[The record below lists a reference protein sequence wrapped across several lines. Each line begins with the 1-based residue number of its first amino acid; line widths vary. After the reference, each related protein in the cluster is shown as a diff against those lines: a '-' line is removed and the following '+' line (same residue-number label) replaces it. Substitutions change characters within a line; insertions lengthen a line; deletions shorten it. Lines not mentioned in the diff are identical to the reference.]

1 MTFSR
6 FILLSSII
14 VSGTCLHCKA
24 STPDDA
30 DEYEV
35 WDIISTTSEQPA
47 FPAENPETC
56 HADETPFTIMGAPK
70 VDAATMHRFVSAY
83 NADFPME
90 IAQAYHSLGLKYGI
104 RGDVALCQA
113 IVETGWFRFA
123 DGTAVTPDQ
132 HNYCGLGV
140 TSRGMKGSA
149 FECVEDGVRAQLQH
163 LYAYACRE
171 PLPEG
176 EQLIDPRFSLV
187 QRGVAP
193 TWMDLSGRWAA
204 NDHYGMQIRRLYERL
219 LQMASEQAS
228 K

>member
-1 MTFSR
+1 MTCR
-6 FILLSSII
+6 HLIILLSLAT
-14 VSGTCLHCKA
+14 SGACLRSAA

-35 WDIISTTSEQPA
+35 WEIVSAPSGLHVFSA
-47 FPAENPETC
+47 AVHETC
-56 HADETPFTIMGAPK
+56 QADDAPFTIMGAPR
-70 VDAATMHRFVSAY
+70 VDAATMHRFVSGY

-113 IVETGWFRFA
+113 IVETGWFKFA

-149 FECVEDGVRAQLQH
+149 FDCVEDGVRAQLQH

-176 EQLIDPRFSLV
+176 EPLIDPRFSLV

-204 NDHYGMQIRRLYERL
+204 NDHYGMQIRRLYDRL